1 MTQYPGLSLALRYFD
16 PSDQLSTAGAI
27 YPMGI
32 SADCWGSQSEM
43 LLVREAAMMIVM
55 DQLSEKPLWY
65 EKVHDNSIADK
76 WIEEGLAIPVQPL
89 YDTITRGKIRERLGS
104 DITYPRRLPTLLNRQ
119 CMEYCIQELRAKA
132 EYYKKTGLIPTLDA
146 SATVVKSD
154 VLVDK
159 QLHEQL
165 QAAFATLQKDQ
176 AASPDWHPKTDGKV
190 QNLLHPSMY
199 PLVYGKSRVFQEEVV
214 GVEDAIDRWAG
225 KGTVIR
231 TQPAYDTRGGALLD
245 APAGNLWSATYQ
257 WLPSNVK
264 FQDDGSV
271 RFTSYINNLHPVKY
285 RSIYRV
291 LEKLIEKALPAWDL
305 CVAPYEGGSVASSS
319 AGRTQPRFPMPD
331 KPDDLN
337 DENWDP
343 PFDNMEWPLPEE
355 EASQTQAEDDAA
367 SSAAG
372 TDDEEQDEEEEE
384 FDERDS
390 EGNWLGG
397 TKREI
402 HWQKTRTA
410 VQPEPPAFEA
420 WNYGVKPGMS
430 LREKF
435 KDLQVIVKMAS
446 IELTPEKPDFPQGS
460 WHVEG
465 LLNEKIVG
473 TALYYLDSENITT
486 SHLDFRMQTDHYQTE
501 LMELVGQDRFSWLQ
515 LVYGTNLRNA
525 PCLQNYGSV
534 ETKQGRLVAFPNTFQ
549 HRVSPFELKDKTKPG
564 HRRFIAIWLVDPL
577 TRIISTANVPPQQQN
592 WWLDQAFGKL
602 RVPDANKVPQPIAK
616 LILERAPGDKIE
628 ALQAAA
634 NGRRELPP
642 VVLEMVRSQ
651 FGDALPMSD
660 EEAKE
665 HRLKL
670 MDERTSTEKD
680 TRDQWS
686 RREYNFCEH

>member
-1 MTQYPGLSLALRYFD
+1 M
-16 PSDQLSTAGAI
+16 
-27 YPMGI
+27 
-32 SADCWGSQSEM
+32 
-43 LLVREAAMMIVM
+43 
-55 DQLSEKPLWY
+55 
-65 EKVHDNSIADK
+65 
-76 WIEEGLAIPVQPL
+76 PV
-89 YDTITRGKIRERLGS
+89 
-104 DITYPRRLPTLLNRQ
+104 
-119 CMEYCIQELRAKA
+119 
-132 EYYKKTGLIPTLDA
+132 LD
-146 SATVVKSD
+146 S
-154 VLVDK
+154 
-159 QLHEQL
+159 
-165 QAAFATLQKDQ
+165 
-176 AASPDWHPKTDGKV
+176 
-190 QNLLHPSMY
+190 
-199 PLVYGKSRVFQEEVV
+199 
-214 GVEDAIDRWAG
+214 
-225 KGTVIR
+225 
-231 TQPAYDTRGGALLD
+231 
-245 APAGNLWSATYQ
+245 
-257 WLPSNVK
+257 
-264 FQDDGSV
+264 
-271 RFTSYINNLHPVKY
+271 
-285 RSIYRV
+285 
-291 LEKLIEKALPAWDL
+291 
-305 CVAPYEGGSVASSS
+305 
-319 AGRTQPRFPMPD
+319 
-331 KPDDLN
+331 DLN

-343 PFDNMEWPLPEE
+343 PFDKMEWPLSEE

-372 TDDEEQDEEEEE
+372 NDEEEEYEEEEE

-390 EGNWLGG
+390 EGNWFGG

-402 HWQKTRTA
+402 HWQKTRIA
-410 VQPEPPAFEA
+410 IQPEPPAFEA
-420 WNYGVKPGMS
+420 WDYGVKPGMS

-501 LMELVGQDRFSWLQ
+501 LMKLVGQDRFSWLQ

-577 TRIISTANVPPQQQN
+577 TRIISTANVPPQQQS

-616 LILERAPGDKIE
+616 LILEQTSGDKIE

-651 FGDALPMSD
+651 FGDALPMSE
-660 EEAKE
+660 EEAEE

-670 MDERTSTEKD
+670 MDERTSTEKH
-680 TRDQWS
+680 TRDQWF
-686 RREYNFCEH
+686 RTEYNFCEH